1 MVFGRDIR
9 LNRILKD
16 GKMVCI
22 PMDHGITN
30 GPISGLEDVHG
41 VIYDYQDAGLT
52 CVLINKGIIK
62 SMPRPPKIGLIAHL
76 SA

>member
-1 MVFGRDIR
+1 
-9 LNRILKD
+9 
-16 GKMVCI
+16 MVCI

-30 GPISGLEDVHG
+30 GPISGLENVHE

-62 SMPRPPKIGLIAHL
+62 SMPRAPKIGLIAHL
-76 SA
+76 SAAWC